1 MCLAKQVVAE
11 RSSQVV
17 CWRTTGIPQCD
28 LPSRWD
34 GLRRSPRTPF
44 GKQAEV
50 DLFCAGLQHLQ
61 YGGSPPHSLPA
72 APCQERSTGVPD
84 LPSMALYL
92 CLVARE
98 DYRSSL
104 LQKEAYTVPA

>member
-17 CWRTTGIPQCD
+17 CWKPAGITQCE

-34 GLRRSPRTPF
+34 GLQRSLRIPF

-50 DLFCAGLQHLQ
+50 DLFYAGLQHLQ
-61 YGGSPPHSLPA
+61 HGGSPPHSLPA
-72 APCQERSTGVPD
+72 TPCQERSTGVPD
-84 LPSMALYL
+84 PPSMALCL

-104 LQKEAYTVPA
+104 LL